1 MKITNTQKGPRGLNA
16 VDGPVLVDPGQT
28 VDVELSA
35 AELKVAKATGWFTIE
50 EVEPPAPKSEDMALS
65 PAYLLAK
72 VDELHFQTFKAEA
85 RKILGDETP
94 ETKDAIVAALQA
106 KV

>member
-1 MKITNTQKGPRGLNA
+1 MKITNTQQGPRGLNA
-16 VDGPVLVDPGQT
+16 IGGAVLVEPGQT
-28 VDVELSA
+28 VDVQLSP
-35 AELKVAKATGWFTIE
+35 AEALVARGTGWFAIE
-50 EVEPPAPKSEDMALS
+50 EVEPPAPKPEDTAMS
-65 PAYLLAK
+65 PSDLLAK

-94 ETKDAIVAALQA
+94 ETKGEIVAALQA